1 MYESLRKLYYG
12 DEDAYKA
19 AYQARY
25 ISPQAVHLDFPIGD
39 RSSFFV
45 QDQDVINGMYS
56 ILRLDKR
63 ISELCSVLP
72 GLALRQYSRKCLID
86 EIVITNNIEGV
97 YSSRKEIGDALAVLE
112 EQSARQERRP
122 RFYGMVSKYNKLIRR
137 EAVPLGTCQDVRSI
151 YDELVLDEVVAE
163 DRNNAPDG
171 SIFRRDQATI
181 HSATDRV
188 IHAGLT
194 PESRI
199 IGAMEKALAFLNDE
213 SIERLYRICLFHYM
227 LEYIHPFYDGNG
239 RLGRFIVSYCIAG
252 ELTPLLA
259 YRLSETI
266 KENVKEYY
274 EAFKVC
280 NDPRDLGDLTPFLI
294 MMLNMIQ
301 RSSEELLEALKRR
314 HTRWQR
320 YDRLSESLPGGNKA
334 PMGRLYSLLIQAALF
349 AEQGISTQELA
360 QCMEMS
366 PSTLRKK
373 LGTVREQGLLLWT
386 KDGTKKY
393 YSMDL
398 DELDRRVMA
407 L

>member
-12 DEDAYKA
+12 NENAYKA

-25 ISPQAVHLDFPIGD
+25 ASPQAVHLDFPIGG
-39 RSSFFV
+39 RPGFFV
-45 QDQDVINGMYS
+45 QEQEVISEMYA

-63 ISELCSVLP
+63 ISALCSVLP
-72 GLALRQYSRKCLID
+72 GLALQQYSRRCLID

-97 YSSRKEIGDALAVLE
+97 YSSRKEINDALAVLE

-122 RFYGMVSKYNKLIRR
+122 RFYGMVSKYNKLMSREPIPLETCGDIR
-137 EAVPLGTCQDVRSI
+137 LI
-151 YDELVLDEVVAE
+151 YDELVLAEVVAE

-171 SIFRRDQATI
+171 SIFRRDQATVR
-181 HSATDRV
+181 SATDRV
-188 IHAGLT
+188 IHAGMT

-199 IGAMEKALAFLNDE
+199 IEAMEKALAFLNDE
-213 SIERLYRICLFHYM
+213 HVEKLYRICLFHYM

-252 ELTPLLA
+252 DLTPLLA

-266 KENVKEYY
+266 KANVKEYY
-274 EAFKVC
+274 EAFKIC
-280 NDPRDLGDLTPFLI
+280 NDPHELGDLTPFLI
-294 MMLNMIQ
+294 MMLNMIR
-301 RSSEELLEALKRR
+301 RSSEDLLEALERR

-320 YDRLSESLPGGNKA
+320 YDRLSEDLPGGNKA

-349 AEQGISTQELA
+349 ADQGISTQELA
-360 QCMEMS
+360 QYMEMS
-366 PSTLRKK
+366 PATLRKK
-373 LGTVREQGLLLWT
+373 LDMVREQGLLLWT
-386 KDGTKKY
+386 KDGAKKY
-393 YSMDL
+393 YFLDL

>member
-1 MYESLRKLYYG
+1 MYDSLRKLYYG

-19 AYQARY
+19 AYQRRY
-25 ISPQAVHLDFPIGD
+25 GSEQAVHLDFSVAGRPA
-39 RSSFFV
+39 FFV
-45 QDQDVINGMYS
+45 QDREVIDRMYA

-63 ISELCSVLP
+63 ISQLCSVLP

-122 RFYGMVSKYNKLIRR
+122 RFYGMVSKYVKLMRR
-137 EAVPLGTCQDVRSI
+137 EEVPLKTCRDIRSA
-151 YDELVLDEVVAE
+151 YDELVLTEVVAE

-171 SIFRRDQATI
+171 EIFRRDQATVR
-181 HSATDRV
+181 SATDRV

-194 PESRI
+194 PERRI
-199 IGAMEKALAFLNDE
+199 IEAMEAALAFLNEEDVE
-213 SIERLYRICLFHYM
+213 PLYRICLFHYM

-266 KENVKEYY
+266 KENAKEYY
-274 EAFKVC
+274 EAFRVC
-280 NDPRDLGDLTPFLI
+280 NDPHNLGDLTPFLI
-294 MMLNMIQ
+294 MMLNMI
-301 RSSEELLEALKRR
+301 RRAAEELLEALQRR
-314 HTRWQR
+314 NARWQR
-320 YDRLSESLPGGNKA
+320 YDHLSETLPDGDKA
-334 PMGRLYSLLIQAALF
+334 SIGRLYSYLIQAALF

-360 QCMEMS
+360 GYMQTS
-366 PSTLRKK
+366 PSTLRKR
-373 LGTVREQGLLLWT
+373 LELVRAQGLLLCT
-386 KDGTKKY
+386 RDGTRKY
-393 YSMDL
+393 YALDL
-398 DELDRRVMA
+398 DELDRRT
-407 L
+407 LDL